1 MTSKIGVFFNCPDD
15 LYQRMREH
23 LGKKKGGIRKGDIGQ
38 FMIEAIELCLER
50 DRWD

>member
-1 MTSKIGVFFNCPDD
+1 MTKKTGMFFNCPDE

-38 FMIEAIELCLER
+38 FICDAIELYLE
-50 DRWD
+50 